1 MAGEIIPMP
10 SRTAVSLAPQSF
22 EQAIKFA
29 EIVAKS
35 DLVPKDFANK
45 PGNVLVA
52 VQMGAELGLA
62 PMQALQNIAVVNGRP
77 AVWGDAA
84 LALVRASGL
93 MEYVHESV
101 TAGVATCRIKRR
113 GEPEATRTFSEADAK
128 RANLW
133 GKGGP
138 WTQYPQRMLQLR
150 ARAFALRD
158 VFPDVLRGLAVGEEA
173 RDIPAQATAEIAP
186 QAPVAATVYQ
196 PEPQAIE
203 AEVVPQEPAQS
214 EPAVPSEASWLAAI
228 EGAGTMDELESIRHD
243 IKSAG
248 TPTAAVAAAWSKAA
262 GRLRNGSR
270 R

>member
-10 SRTAVSLAPQSF
+10 SRTSVSLAPQSF
-22 EQAIKFA
+22 EQALKFA

-52 VQMGAELGLA
+52 VQMGAELGLQ

-93 MEYVHESV
+93 LEYIHETV
-101 TAGVATCRIKRR
+101 VGGIGTCRIKRR
-113 GEPEATRTFSEADAK
+113 GEPEAVRIFAEADAR

-133 GKGGP
+133 GKQGP
-138 WTQYPQRMLQLR
+138 WSQYPQRMLQLR

-173 RDIPAQATAEIAP
+173 RDIPAAPVEIAP
-186 QAPVAATVYQ
+186 QMPQETPVAPA
-196 PEPQAIE
+196 EPAVMD
-203 AEVVPQEPAQS
+203 AEVVPVAPPPVAHDE
-214 EPAVPSEASWLAAI
+214 PSEAAWLAAI
-228 EGAGTMDELESIRHD
+228 EGAATMDELDAIRAD
-243 IKSAG
+243 IKAAG
-248 TPTAAVAAAWSKAA
+248 TPTASIAAAWSKAA
-262 GRLRNGSR
+262 GRLRNGSKR
-270 R
+270 